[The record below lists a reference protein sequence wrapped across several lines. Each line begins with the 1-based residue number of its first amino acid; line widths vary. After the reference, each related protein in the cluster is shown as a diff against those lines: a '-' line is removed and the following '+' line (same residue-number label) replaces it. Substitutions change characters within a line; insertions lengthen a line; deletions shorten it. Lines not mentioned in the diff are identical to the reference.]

1 MALAALSLGSNLGDR
16 LATLERVRERLESLP
31 GTKMLA
37 FSSYY
42 ETEPVGGP
50 EQENFLNAA
59 ALLETSLEPDALL
72 QKLHEIENDA
82 GRERL
87 VHWGPRTLDLDL
99 LVYGDVQMDRET
111 LTLPHPR
118 MTERRFV
125 LVPLAEIA
133 PDLVHPSSGLTAREL
148 LDKCRDRSD
157 VTVFSK

>member
-16 LATLERVRERLESLP
+16 LATLERARERLESLP
-31 GTKMLA
+31 NTKMLA
-37 FSSYY
+37 FSSLY

-59 ALLETSLEPDALL
+59 ALLETSLSPEELL
-72 QKLHEIENDA
+72 EKFHEIENDA